1 MVGVRA
7 GVRPPAPMIK
17 VGDEVR
23 GNGLAGHTLGAPGRE
38 SMIKVGKAERCEG
51 WLGTL

>member
-17 VGDEVR
+17 VGGEVR
-23 GNGLAGHTLGAPGRE
+23 GNGLVDHTLGPPGRE
-38 SMIKVGKAERCEG
+38 TMIKVGKAERCEG